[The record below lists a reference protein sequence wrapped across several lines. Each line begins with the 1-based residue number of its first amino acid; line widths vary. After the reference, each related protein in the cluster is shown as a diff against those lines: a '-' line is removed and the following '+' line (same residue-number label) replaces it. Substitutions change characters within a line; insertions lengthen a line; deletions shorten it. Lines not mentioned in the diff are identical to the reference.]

1 GVRSAPIAHPFRH
14 IAASRGSHLT
24 KRGRSAKASI
34 RGQTPH
40 INGGERARDM
50 VRSGVTVYST
60 PGGRHL
66 RWMTSSM
73 GAPTGRAGENPSA
86 GPKGTGTQK
95 RYRTTS
101 RTSAPKPR
109 TG

>member
-1 GVRSAPIAHPFRH
+1 
-14 IAASRGSHLT
+14 
-24 KRGRSAKASI
+24 
-34 RGQTPH
+34 
-40 INGGERARDM
+40 M

-86 GPKGTGTQK
+86 GPKGTRHSEKIQDYFAYQCAETDNRGPAG
-95 RYRTTS
+95 S
-101 RTSAPKPR
+101 NPPNNTSAH
-109 TG
+109 